1 MINGSVSLSDTCVAN
16 DDRKRIHNRVYSGTP
31 TNPSMWWDIHFS
43 IGNFAISVGDNNY
56 GSFYHICK
64 ERLVETC
71 FYDKNYSTGMTELKC
86 F

>member
-1 MINGSVSLSDTCVAN
+1 
-16 DDRKRIHNRVYSGTP
+16 
-31 TNPSMWWDIHFS
+31 MWWDIHFS